1 MVMIFDV
8 SCLYQIKVPA
18 QTKKVALNARVHQDL
33 HQVLSEYVKIQMN
46 ASKIMSFVRLDA
58 TILPVRFICYKMF
71 SDSICN
77 FNGSAN
83 HPFGFFHIGSYRCVC
98 PYGYAV
104 APDRMHCED
113 IDECS
118 TEANDCRYDCKNL
131 IGSFM

>member
-1 MVMIFDV
+1 M
-8 SCLYQIKVPA
+8 CQIKVPA
-18 QTKKVALNARVHQDL
+18 QTKKVASNAHAQQALRL
-33 HQVLSEYVKIQMN
+33 GLSEYVKILMN
-46 ASKIMSFVRLDA
+46 ASKIMSCVHLDA
-58 TILPVRFICYKMF
+58 TTPLVRFNYNNLCR
-71 SDSICN
+71 DSVT
-77 FNGSAN
+77 FDNGSAN
-83 HPFGFFHIGSYRCVC
+83 YPFEFFHAGSYRCVC

>member
-1 MVMIFDV
+1 MGICEDINECVEDNVLCAFRCHNTPGEPITIDFDYARWLKSMISYGINWLQF
-8 SCLYQIKVPA
+8 
-18 QTKKVALNARVHQDL
+18 
-33 HQVLSEYVKIQMN
+33 
-46 ASKIMSFVRLDA
+46 
-58 TILPVRFICYKMF
+58 IL
-71 SDSICN
+71 
-77 FNGSAN
+77 
-83 HPFGFFHIGSYRCVC
+83 GSYRCVC

>member
-1 MVMIFDV
+1 MNVWRTT
-8 SCLYQIKVPA
+8 SY
-18 QTKKVALNARVHQDL
+18 
-33 HQVLSEYVKIQMN
+33 VLSDVTTLQVYYISKSVRLAALSLLFQPFKNKPKYVKLI
-46 ASKIMSFVRLDA
+46 
-58 TILPVRFICYKMF
+58 IL
-71 SDSICN
+71 
-77 FNGSAN
+77 
-83 HPFGFFHIGSYRCVC
+83 GSYRCVC